1 MTVATECDNIA
12 ALHSH
17 LPEAMAFDCDDKELF
32 YENLTKADVVLI
44 GPGLGENSKAEVV
57 FQMVLEHISEHQ
69 ILIIDGSALNLL
81 AKAKP
86 ITVKTNHLILTPH
99 QKNGKDYQESLFRTR
114 QSKTP
119 KQLCKNFQNRPF

>member
-1 MTVATECDNIA
+1 M
-12 ALHSH
+12 
-17 LPEAMAFDCDDKELF
+17 
-32 YENLTKADVVLI
+32 TKADVVLI

-86 ITVKTNHLILTPH
+86 ITVKSHSFWKMTVKSCDIITLSRHSH
-99 QKNGKDYQESLFRTR
+99 
-114 QSKTP
+114 
-119 KQLCKNFQNRPF
+119 